1 MNTLV
6 RPPRLLQ
13 QVYPGALWRMPGRQK
28 IIYLTF
34 DDGPVPG
41 VTTGALAVLAQFG
54 VKATFF
60 CVGDNVQKHPEVFA
74 QLVAGGHRIGNHTFN
89 HLDGWKHPRMAYL
102 RNVQQCA
109 GCVDSNLFRPP
120 YGRMR
125 PSQHHAIR
133 KQYKVV
139 MWDVL
144 SCDFDPGLTGD
155 ACLEMTL
162 LYSRPGSI
170 VVFHDS
176 LKAAPRMLYALPR
189 YIETMLNDGWEF
201 GVL

>member
-1 MNTLV
+1 MNALV

-13 QVYPGALWRMPGRQK
+13 QVYPGALWRMPATDK
-28 IIYLTF
+28 TIYLTF

-41 VTTGALAVLAQFG
+41 VTTEALAVLKQFD
-54 VKATFF
+54 VRATFF
-60 CVGDNVQKHPEVFA
+60 CVGDNVQKHPEIFTQMLA
-74 QLVAGGHRIGNHTFN
+74 DGHSTGNHTFN
-89 HLDGWKHPRMAYL
+89 HYDGWKHSRMSYL

-109 GCVDSNLFRPP
+109 GVVQSNLFRPP
-120 YGRMR
+120 HGRMR
-125 PSQHHAIR
+125 RSQHHAIR
-133 KQYKVV
+133 KHYKVV

-144 SCDFDPGLTGD
+144 TCDFDTRLGGD
-155 ACLEMTL
+155 ACLNLAL

-189 YIETMLNDGWEF
+189 YLETMLGEGWKF
-201 GVL
+201 GLL